1 MSFFKHVGNVSGKK
15 IIIVQRQLPNEEHMA
30 AVIYSDI
37 MPSKYHDDVMKLLES
52 DEGQSAYEFKDIL
65 QRRMTTD
72 GNNMLNALSNEG
84 YLKRVP
90 AANVMVTPNSK
101 SQVRLDE
108 LNDLLQMAGKGEDA
122 VRKLDRLENQQG
134 MRDPA
139 NQALTD
145 AQVAEIVKPSDMGI
159 FDPPPVAPVAPAID
173 QNMLMMEM
181 MKTMQAIHSE
191 IKSMKGETASTTKK
205 GRTAKAKT
213 SV

>member
-15 IIIVQRQLPNEEHMA
+15 VIIVQRQLPNEEHMT

-65 QRRMTTD
+65 SRRMTSD

-90 AANVMVTPNSK
+90 AKNVMVTPNSK

-134 MRDPA
+134 MRDPS
-139 NQALTD
+139 NIALTD
-145 AQVAEIVKPSDMGI
+145 AQIAEMVTPEDMGMH
-159 FDPPPVAPVAPAID
+159 DPVPTPAVAPAID
-173 QNMLMMEM
+173 TNMLMMEM

-191 IKSMKGETASTTKK
+191 IKSMKGDTETTTKK
-205 GRTAKAKT
+205 GRTVKAKT
-213 SV
+213 SA

>member
-1 MSFFKHVGNVSGKK
+1 
-15 IIIVQRQLPNEEHMA
+15 MA

-52 DEGQSAYEFKDIL
+52 VEGQDAYEFKDIL

-72 GNNMLNALSNEG
+72 GNNMLNVLSNEG

-159 FDPPPVAPVAPAID
+159 YDKPSVAPVSQAAPAID

-191 IKSMKGETASTTKK
+191 IKSMKGEATATPKK
-205 GRTAKAKT
+205 GRPAKAKT